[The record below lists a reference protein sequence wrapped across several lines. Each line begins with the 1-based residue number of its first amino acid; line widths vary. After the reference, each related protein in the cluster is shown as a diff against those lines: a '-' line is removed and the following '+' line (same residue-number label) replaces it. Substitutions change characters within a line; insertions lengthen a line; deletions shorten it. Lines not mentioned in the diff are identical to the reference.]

1 MSHSLVISSVSSVS
15 LYNISQLYSCI
26 FLLFQDGS
34 DALAAYYAE
43 GGSKGVDREPV
54 FSAELGLAIEKLR
67 DGTTLED
74 LWNVTH

>member
-1 MSHSLVISSVSSVS
+1 VFATSLHFS
-15 LYNISQLYSCI
+15 LFINLFIV
-26 FLLFQDGS
+26 FLVHFPQDGS

-54 FSAELGLAIEKLR
+54 FSAELGLAVEKLR